1 MFLQEKLNLD
11 KNIHRFLDE
20 VTDQLDAFMHHADFK
35 ETLLLKVANSWRF
48 KIGMDINAHFE
59 TETEKWEQTHIH
71 QIYQDIF
78 VNSLNEKLKSICG
91 PLAETLM
98 KGFDMHYNPENTNFI
113 RLSGSIIS
121 VVGGCVFG
129 GLILQPPVAVGV
141 AVSGVVF
148 SGLASY
154 GYFDYHRKAC
164 EGALNDRIRIMSKT
178 KIKEKLTKRY
188 IGAIKSITAEALKT
202 MKCEINILKEEAK
215 LRETEHNTNTS
226 RISVCIALDETV
238 FQCKLHLQ
246 QIENLRLHPTKN
258 ERAANQKSDL

>member
-215 LRETEHNTNTS
+215 LRETDILT
-226 RISVCIALDETV
+226 
-238 FQCKLHLQ
+238 
-246 QIENLRLHPTKN
+246 
-258 ERAANQKSDL
+258 